1 MANKK
6 EVKKDENKL
15 DEYQK
20 RKIGVVF
27 LILLVTA
34 LVIFGFVYVWL
45 AMDQISNGDRVIS
58 TDLSMLVIEMEEGSA
73 SKIVLKDT
81 YPMNE
86 AGGLNTKP
94 IKFSLI
100 NNGDTAAKYVIK
112 LVEDE
117 DAKNN
122 CENTEGCKIIPI
134 SELNYTI
141 SKDAWTKEISSVT
154 KDKNNLDMGI
164 VEVGEANKI
173 SYMLKIWVDEDT
185 EVDINDATFFG
196 KLVIESR

>member
-1 MANKK
+1 MADKK

-15 DEYQK
+15 DDYQK
-20 RKIGVVF
+20 RKIGVVI
-27 LILLVTA
+27 LILFVTA
-34 LVIFGFVYVWL
+34 MVIFGFIYVWL
-45 AMDQISNGDRVIS
+45 AMDQISKGDRVIS
-58 TDLSMLVIEMEEGSA
+58 TDLSMLVIEMEEGSS

-86 AGGLNTKP
+86 AGGLNTNP
-94 IKFSLI
+94 IKFSLV
-100 NNGDTAAKYVIK
+100 NNGDAETKYVIK

-122 CENTEGCKIIPI
+122 CLNTDGCKIIPI

-141 SKDAWTKEISSVT
+141 SKDVWNKDISSVT

-164 VEVGEANKI
+164 IEVGETNKI
-173 SYMLKIWVDEDT
+173 NYILKIWVDENT
-185 EVDINDATFFG
+185 EVDVNDATFFG